1 MQSIGN
7 KSPLKHALFW
17 LDMEMTGL
25 NVFEDQIIE
34 CACILTDYKLQTI
47 IKGPHIVIHA
57 DKQVLDGM
65 DQWCTTTHKA
75 SGLYQESLNST
86 VTVGQAQEQILQFL
100 NQNNIPPKV
109 LPLAGNSV
117 YMDRLFVM
125 KHMPQLDQFLHYR
138 IVDVSSIKL
147 LCQNLNPIVC
157 SQQPQKKLNHRALDD
172 ILESIEELRYYQ
184 QKFMVCQ
191 QL

>member
-1 MQSIGN
+1 MQKIGN
-7 KSPLKHALFW
+7 KLILKQALFW

-25 NVFEDQIIE
+25 NVFQDQILE
-34 CACILTDYKLQTI
+34 CACILTDYKLGTI
-47 IKGPHIVIHA
+47 IKGPHLVIHA
-57 DKQVLDGM
+57 DKQILDGM
-65 DQWCTTTHKA
+65 DQWCTTTHKG
-75 SGLYQESLNST
+75 SGLYEECLNST
-86 VTVGQAQEQILQFL
+86 ITVQQAEEQILNFL
-100 NQNNIPPKV
+100 IQNNIPPKQ

-125 KHMPQLDQFLHYR
+125 KHMPKLDQFLHYR

-147 LCQNLNPIVC
+147 LCKNLNPYVC
-157 SQQPQKKLNHRALDD
+157 NHQPQKKLNHRAMDD

-184 QKFMVCQ
+184 EHFLICK

>member
-1 MQSIGN
+1 MQNSIIA
-7 KSPLKHALFW
+7 PTLKHALFW

-25 NVFEDQIIE
+25 NVFQDQILE
-34 CACILTDYKLQTI
+34 CACVLTDFKLETI
-47 IKGPHIVIHA
+47 IKGPHLVIHA
-57 DKQVLDGM
+57 DDEVLKGM
-65 DQWCTTTHKA
+65 DQWCMTTHKA
-75 SGLYQESLNST
+75 SGLYEESLKST
-86 VTVGQAQEQILQFL
+86 LTVQQAEEQILNFL

-125 KHMPQLDQFLHYR
+125 KNMPKLDQFLHYR
-138 IVDVSSIKL
+138 IVDVSSVQL
-147 LCQNLNPIVC
+147 LCKRLNPYVC
-157 SQQPQKKLNHRALDD
+157 NHQPQKKLNHRALDD

-184 QKFMVCQ
+184 KKFLISQ